1 MNKKSSSQ
9 VYIPFLAVF
18 ISAFLSLTFIPDTFD
33 YKMIVVVAIVTFV
46 ALVTQSIM
54 KTVTKYKEQ

>member
-1 MNKKSSSQ
+1 MNKKSNSQ
-9 VYIPFLAVF
+9 VFIPFIAVF

-46 ALVTQSIM
+46 AFVTQSIM
-54 KTVTKYKEQ
+54 KTVTKKKEQ

>member
-18 ISAFLSLTFIPDTFD
+18 ISAFLGLTFIPDTLD
-33 YKMIVVVAIVTFV
+33 SKMIIVVVIVTFV
-46 ALVTQSIM
+46 AIVTQSIM
-54 KTVTKYKEQ
+54 KTVTKKKEQ

>member
-9 VYIPFLAVF
+9 VFIPFIAVF
-18 ISAFLSLTFIPDTFD
+18 LSAFLSLTYIPDTFK

-46 ALVTQSIM
+46 AMVSQSIM
-54 KTVTKYKEQ
+54 KTVTKEKEQ

>member
-9 VYIPFLAVF
+9 VYIPFLSVV